1 VKKSIILFS
10 LFVLCVFG
18 GCSQSEQIREAP
30 RAALVLKTLD
40 SPFFS
45 SLRQGAEEAAAEAG
59 LDLTVQAAERQVD
72 VQQQMQVIERFIET
86 QVDVLLIDPIGSGEV
101 LSLIMKA
108 NKAGI
113 PVLILDS
120 RIDSASAAERGV
132 EIVTFVGSDNYQGGV
147 VAGEFILERSSGK
160 TNVVILEG
168 ILGHETADSRRKG
181 FLAAIKGRDGV
192 QILASQPANW
202 ERAQGFSVTQELL
215 NAHPDLNVVF
225 ACNDMMALGAVEA
238 IEAAGKSGQIMVVGF
253 DAVEEARLAISD
265 GSMLASVAQLPSEI
279 GRIGIETAARVLA
292 GEEVPEE
299 IPVQIE
305 LITRENL
312 YHVHW

>member
-1 VKKSIILFS
+1 VKKRILLFL
-10 LFVLCVFG
+10 LFVLCVSG
-18 GCSQSEQIREAP
+18 GCSQSEQIQEAP
-30 RAALVLKTLD
+30 KAALVLKTLD
-40 SPFFS
+40 SPFFT

-59 LDLTVQAAERQVD
+59 LDLTVQASERQVD
-72 VQQQMQVIERFIET
+72 VRQQMQVIESFIKA
-86 QVDVLLIDPIGSGEV
+86 QVDVLLIDPVGSGEV
-101 LSLIMKA
+101 LSLIRKA
-108 NKAGI
+108 NEAGI

-132 EIVTFVGSDNYQGGV
+132 EIEAFVGSDNYQGGV
-147 VAGEFILERSSGK
+147 VAGEFILERTSGN

-168 ILGHETADSRRKG
+168 VPGHETADSRKKG
-181 FLAAIKGRDGV
+181 FLAAVKSRDGV

-215 NAHPDLNVVF
+215 NTYPELNVVF

-238 IEAAGKSGQIMVVGF
+238 IEAAGKSDQIIVVGF

-279 GRIGIETAARVLA
+279 GRIGIETAARILA

>member
-1 VKKSIILFS
+1 VKKWSLLFW
-10 LFVLCVFG
+10 LFALSVHP
-18 GCSQSEQIREAP
+18 GCSRSEEIQEAP
-30 RAALVLKTLD
+30 RVALVLKTLD

-45 SLRQGAEEAAAEAG
+45 SLRQGAEEAAAQAG

-72 VQQQMQVIERFIET
+72 VQQQMQVIESLIEAKF
-86 QVDVLLIDPIGSGEV
+86 DALLIDPVGSGEV
-101 LSLIMKA
+101 LSLILKA
-108 NKAGI
+108 NEAGI

-120 RIDSASAAERGV
+120 RIDSANAAEKGV
-132 EIVTFVGSDNYQGGV
+132 VIETFVGSDNYQGGV
-147 VAGEFILERSSGK
+147 VAGEFILERTKGK
-160 TNVVILEG
+160 TNVGILEG
-168 ILGHETADSRRKG
+168 IPGHESADSRLKG
-181 FLAAIKGRDGV
+181 FLAALKGRDGV

-202 ERAQGFSVTQELL
+202 ERGQGFRVTQELL
-215 NAHPDLNVVF
+215 NAHPEMNVVF

-238 IEAAGKSGQIMVVGF
+238 IEAVGRSGEIMVVGF

-279 GRIGIETAARVLA
+279 GRIGIETAARILA

-312 YHVHW
+312 YHVQW